1 LDWLED
7 DTGYSPTDMMWRY
20 SVAEVGTGPSS
31 ERAMVSNS
39 YFQAGTTGMEHEI
52 AGYPAAAAAEAGDV
66 GTSSKPLDPVAVDT

>member
-1 LDWLED
+1 
-7 DTGYSPTDMMWRY
+7 
-20 SVAEVGTGPSS
+20 
-31 ERAMVSNS
+31 MVSNS